1 MTDESAD
8 LTVLVAD
15 DHPPTR
21 LGIALALRGTGF
33 DVVAEAATGGEAVE
47 QAKRLRPQLCLVDV
61 HMPGNGIVATRAIVR
76 DVPETTVV
84 MLTVSRDDED
94 LFDAVRAGARGY
106 LLKDIDP
113 DRLPHAL
120 RGVLDGEAALPRGL
134 VMKLMTEFRDRDDRR
149 VGAGRGARLTG
160 REWEILALL
169 ARGATTTEIAEQLF
183 VGAVTVRTH
192 VSAILRKL
200 NAPDRETA
208 VRLYRESR

>member
-1 MTDESAD
+1 VTDD
-8 LTVLVAD
+8 FTVLVAD

-21 LGIALALRGTGF
+21 LGISLVLGGNGF
-33 DVVAEAATGGEAVE
+33 RVVGEAATCDEAVDM
-47 QAKRLRPQLCLVDV
+47 AKRLRPQLCLVDV
-61 HMPGNGIVATRAIVR
+61 HMPGNGIVATRHITR

-84 MLTVSRDDED
+84 ILTVSRDDAD

-113 DRLPHAL
+113 DRLSHAL

-134 VMKLMTEFRDRDDRR
+134 VMRLMSEFRERDDHR
-149 VGAGRGARLTG
+149 VGRARGPRLTD
-160 REWEILALL
+160 REWEILELL
-169 ARGATTTEIAEQLF
+169 ARGATTGEIAEQLF

-200 NAPDRETA
+200 HVPDRETA
-208 VRLYRESR
+208 VRVYRESR